1 MSELI
6 RVDKLRSVGALGDN
20 DVARGHA
27 ALNLLAHSQVVIQIK
42 AERVWLLLQNRYL
55 LMIVLNH
62 NRAPSFFLS
71 TFTRRYDWVLGLK
84 TRICEFMGGIE
95 VGQQELLL
103 LVHHL
108 LIGVFFLHKNWLILR
123 RLQHLNARVCG
134 RKYESLLAD
143 CADLPDAVEVDY
155 RNGLKLHA
163 SMRLMPRLLHLT
175 TAFGLHFEVLK
186 IARREFLNLLVLIR
200 FLWLHL
206 GEWGPRLVP
215 LLIYNTKINVKLTE
229 DVKIHSQCSFFI
241 LLISLNLQ
249 MN

>member
-1 MSELI
+1 M
-6 RVDKLRSVGALGDN
+6 R
-20 DVARGHA
+20 
-27 ALNLLAHSQVVIQIK
+27 
-42 AERVWLLLQNRYL
+42 
-55 LMIVLNH
+55 
-62 NRAPSFFLS
+62 
-71 TFTRRYDWVLGLK
+71 
-84 TRICEFMGGIE
+84 GIE

-186 IARREFLNLLVLIR
+186 IALRKFLNLLILIT
-200 FLWLHL
+200 FL
-206 GEWGPRLVP
+206 
-215 LLIYNTKINVKLTE
+215 
-229 DVKIHSQCSFFI
+229 
-241 LLISLNLQ
+241 
-249 MN
+249 